1 MSTATTTPT
10 QAPEADAL
18 NGSVAGAPPAAPAP
32 LGLDDLYRMNVDEYE
47 RISGMLDEDR
57 IELIDGYLVRKMGK
71 KPPHV
76 WAVETLLLAFLALL
90 PIGYF
95 CRKEDPVRFPDLHE
109 PEPDVAVIRGSRADF
124 RGRIPDGKD
133 IALLVEVS
141 ETTLGRDQGPKLL
154 AYARA
159 GILHYWIVNLVDGRI
174 EVYTDPSADGYKTRQ
189 DFQAD
194 QDVPLVID
202 GTEVGRIAVNDILS

>member
-1 MSTATTTPT
+1 MSTATTNPT
-10 QAPEADAL
+10 QVPEAAAL
-18 NGSVAGAPPAAPAP
+18 NGSVAGGPPAAPAP
-32 LGLDDLYRMNVDEYE
+32 LGLDDLYRMTVDEYE
-47 RISGMLDEDR
+47 RISGMLDDDR

-95 CRKEDPVRFPDLHE
+95 CRKEDPVRIPDLDE

-124 RGRIPDGKD
+124 RGRIPECKEV
-133 IALLVEVS
+133 ALIVEVS
-141 ETTLGRDQGPKLL
+141 ETTLARDQGPKLL

-159 GILHYWIVNLVDGRI
+159 GIPTYWIVNLVDGRI
-174 EVYTDPSADGYKTRQ
+174 ELYTDPSSDGYKTRR

-194 QDVPLVID
+194 QDVPVVID
-202 GTEVGRIAVNDILS
+202 GTEVGCIGVNDILS